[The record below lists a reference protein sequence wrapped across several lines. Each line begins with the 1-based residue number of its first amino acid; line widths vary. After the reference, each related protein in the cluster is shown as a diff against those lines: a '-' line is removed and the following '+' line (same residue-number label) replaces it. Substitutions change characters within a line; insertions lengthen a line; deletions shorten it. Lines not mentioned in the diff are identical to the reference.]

1 MMITQGQ
8 KQALIDNLQLESEH
22 LDLQSES
29 SLIFRAVTE
38 RARKLRAQ
46 YALQAQSLR
55 TRVELRVN
63 RIPKSLRTAKMG
75 DLLLRYAE
83 SRRQEAEAA
92 VKPIAQPA
100 PNDTTRKKATVD
112 ETKAVMPAAYTQ
124 SRGTK
129 RTR

>member
-63 RIPKSLRTAKMG
+63 RIPKNLRTAKMG

-100 PNDTTRKKATVD
+100 PNDTTRKKVTVD